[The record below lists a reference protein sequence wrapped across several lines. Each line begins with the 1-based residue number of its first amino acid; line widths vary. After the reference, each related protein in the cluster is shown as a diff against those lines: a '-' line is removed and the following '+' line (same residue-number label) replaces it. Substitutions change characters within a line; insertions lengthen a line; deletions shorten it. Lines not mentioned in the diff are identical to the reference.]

1 MARLARVAATL
12 AACAFAYGVFVESA
26 PVAAMIGLGE
36 LQLLVRLGL
45 TLVALGLADALAG
58 RLFARMTPH
67 P

>member
-1 MARLARVAATL
+1 MARLARMAATL
-12 AACAFAYGVFVESA
+12 LAFALAYGVFVESA
-26 PVAAMIGLGE
+26 SVAAMIGLGE

-58 RLFARMTPH
+58 RLLARMTPH

>member
-1 MARLARVAATL
+1 MARLARTAATL
-12 AACAFAYGVFVESA
+12 LACAFAYGVFVQSA

-45 TLVALGLADALAG
+45 TVVALGLADALAG
-58 RLFARMTPH
+58 RLLARMTPH

>member
-1 MARLARVAATL
+1 MARPARMAATFL
-12 AACAFAYGVFVESA
+12 ACAFAYGVFVQTA

-58 RLFARMTPH
+58 RLLARFAPH
-67 P
+67 L